1 MSYDIF
7 EPKLQAW
14 RASQGQK
21 PGAGNT
27 IKEKYSCPLLFEPET
42 SWSYSGGTDWA
53 GKVVER
59 VNGNIKLGTYMEENI
74 WTPLGIRDITFRLR
88 SREDMRMRMSA
99 MSLRDPAG
107 SGKAVHTSVEM
118 VPDSMEDDSGGG
130 GAFADPTE
138 YLKILQSLLRDDGK
152 LLQSKSV
159 EALFTPQL
167 SKESQKALRETL
179 NIPESNLA
187 LGAVP
192 TTEVSQV
199 SWGIGGLVVP
209 DDLPGWRRKGTLTW
223 GGMPNLTWVS
233 YSVFPRSEEEE
244 MLISLVKWID
254 RKAGLCGL
262 YASQI
267 LPPGDLK
274 SVKLSQVFE
283 RGIYEEYKKSKPR
296 L

>member
-7 EPKLQAW
+7 EPRLQAW

-27 IKEKYSCPLLFEPET
+27 IKDKYYCPLLFEPGT

-59 VNGNIKLGTYMEENI
+59 VNGNIRLGTYMEENI
-74 WTPLGIRDITFRLR
+74 WKPLGIKDITFRLR

-107 SGKAVHTSVEM
+107 SGKAIYTGVEM
-118 VPDSMEDDSGGG
+118 VPDSMEDDGGGG
-130 GAFADPTE
+130 GAFADPNE

-152 LLQSKSV
+152 LLRSESAEV
-159 EALFTPQL
+159 LFTPQL
-167 SKESQKALRETL
+167 GKESQKALRETL
-179 NIPESNLA
+179 KIPEWNLA

-233 YSVFPRSEEEE
+233 YSVFFQG
-244 MLISLVKWID
+244 VKK
-254 RKAGLCGL
+254 RKKC
-262 YASQI
+262 
-267 LPPGDLK
+267 
-274 SVKLSQVFE
+274 
-283 RGIYEEYKKSKPR
+283 
-296 L
+296 